1 MNILLPLH
9 PLLHPVSWPALNW
22 LRARW
27 QARPTVPPD
36 DTGLETLV
44 DLDVRTLDDIGA
56 PERLLSRAHAHREAQ
71 RRCLDELHAGLVGAS
86 WRHW

>member
-1 MNILLPLH
+1 MNIPLPLH
-9 PLLHPVSWPALNW
+9 LLLHPVSWPALNW

-27 QARPTVPPD
+27 QARLAVAPAD
-36 DTGLETLV
+36 AGLEALV

-71 RRCLDELHAGLVGAS
+71 RRCRDDLHAGLASVG
-86 WRHW
+86 WRDW